1 MPSPTKNDLSISD
14 VESKYDAYLLTA
26 RGLSRSTRNLHHH
39 VVHMLLSSRFPS
51 GDVDWNKIRF
61 NDFAQFSDDRVR
73 AVAQS
78 GDSDNLVDDP
88 PQLGPLFVP
97 RRSRPSGLGRRVA
110 VDCHSETHFFA
121 ARTLAGTGAGA
132 LVSQ

>member
-1 MPSPTKNDLSISD
+1 
-14 VESKYDAYLLTA
+14 
-26 RGLSRSTRNLHHH
+26 
-39 VVHMLLSSRFPS
+39 MLLSSRFPS

-97 RRSRPSGLGRRVA
+97 RRSRPSGLGCRVA

-121 ARTLAGTGAGA
+121 AGTLAGTGAGA